1 MVQQKVLF
9 SLFEK
14 GWSNRKIN
22 KALGTDRRTLARY
35 RFLWTNAVKQSGG
48 SDSSPQTF
56 DESKIL
62 IQNAPPKCPPVGVE
76 HFQVPPGLANSTLEY
91 SKSQAHR
98 HHDLI
103 LQKLEKGQQA
113 RSIYQDLVMEYD
125 YTSLSS
131 GKWPGRRCIYQ
142 DLVMEYDYTGSYDSV
157 KRYVR
162 RLLKRSPKLYVRIE
176 TPAGE
181 ETQVVVAEKYFNRL

>member
-1 MVQQKVLF
+1 MANRLKMVQQKVLF

-125 YTSLSS
+125 YT
-131 GKWPGRRCIYQ
+131 
-142 DLVMEYDYTGSYDSV
+142 GSYDSV